1 MRHYQ
6 TADSASAPVV
16 GTARERELAEAQKVA
31 DAENAKKS
39 GKGTRIRVGQT
50 RGKNPKVISWDAFDT
65 DKPETLPINPAEFV
79 ELTDTRDEK
88 VLTMY
93 LIDGFNAS
101 QYAAASDVLAE
112 YVEPNWPDTLVKQF
126 KQTITGYTGATGV
139 SIEDAVALM
148 KPGIVKAFEA
158 RLAAASQPTK

>member
-1 MRHYQ
+1 MKHFQ
-6 TADSASAPVV
+6 VADAVSAPVPA
-16 GTARERELAEAQKVA
+16 GSPRERELAEAQKTA
-31 DAENAKKS
+31 DAENAKKT
-39 GKGTRIRVGQT
+39 GKGTRVRVGQT

-65 DKPETLPINPAEFV
+65 DKPETLPVNPAEFV
-79 ELTDTRDEK
+79 ELTNTRDEK

-101 QYAAASDVLAE
+101 QYGAASDVLAE

-126 KQTITGYTGATGV
+126 KQAVTGYANATGV
-139 SIEDAVALM
+139 PIEDVVNLM

-158 RLAAASQPTK
+158 RLAAASATK